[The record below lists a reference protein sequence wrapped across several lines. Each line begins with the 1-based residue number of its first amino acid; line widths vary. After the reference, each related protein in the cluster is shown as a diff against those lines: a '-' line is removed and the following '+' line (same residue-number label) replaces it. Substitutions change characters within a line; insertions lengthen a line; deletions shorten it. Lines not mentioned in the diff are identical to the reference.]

1 MVSEM
6 PIHDPKYDDSQHS
19 MNSGELPFHLPPQT
33 QSVFMQQAG
42 HSLQPQVLLPRQ
54 DCPELEIIKDRLY
67 FASGPKPPT
76 STSEAYFFSVDEE
89 LQYDRFNNDF
99 GPLSLA
105 QLHKFVREL
114 VRLLVDPDY
123 KKVKLYHYCGE
134 EYDRRA
140 NGAFLM
146 GCFMLIVLRMKA
158 ERVAKAFEPYT
169 KNNMIIPYR
178 DASYGKCYYP
188 CLLLHCWQGLEVA
201 MRLGWYRF
209 SDFDNREY
217 EYYEKLENGDLNW
230 IIPGKFMAFMGP
242 LDDPPLAYNNERMG
256 NTPDDYI

>member
-1 MVSEM
+1 M
-6 PIHDPKYDDSQHS
+6 
-19 MNSGELPFHLPPQT
+19 
-33 QSVFMQQAG
+33 
-42 HSLQPQVLLPRQ
+42 PRQ
-54 DCPELEIIKDRLY
+54 ECPELEIIKDRLY
-67 FASGPKPPT
+67 FASGSKPPT

-169 KNNMIIPYR
+169 K
-178 DASYGKCYYP
+178 
-188 CLLLHCWQGLEVA
+188 
-201 MRLGWYRF
+201 
-209 SDFDNREY
+209 
-217 EYYEKLENGDLNW
+217 
-230 IIPGKFMAFMGP
+230 
-242 LDDPPLAYNNERMG
+242 
-256 NTPDDYI
+256 